1 MWNIAELVLW
11 SETAKSMVLA
21 LAPATLLPSS
31 LPRVQGAGGSVDSKH
46 PKYFWP
52 QG

>member
-1 MWNIAELVLW
+1 MWSIAELVLW
-11 SETAKSMVLA
+11 SGTAKSMVLA
-21 LAPATLLPSS
+21 LAPAKLLPSS
-31 LPRVQGAGGSVDSKH
+31 LPRVQGEGASVDSKL